1 MNAKSRHNTIEKRI
15 KENGSVCCWCCKHL
29 KREDITLEH
38 LIPKSLG
45 GSNAFENLYLAC
57 RHCNQSRGNHLLPP
71 KYSVK
76 SLGYQKLLEWLLN
89 AYAISNQKNN
99 VQLARIKIVCTNNS
113 FKSATK

>member
-1 MNAKSRHNTIEKRI
+1 MVFNPRKKDAMNSKTKQNKIERRI
-15 KENGSVCCWCCKHL
+15 ELNGSECCWCCKKL
-29 KREDITLEH
+29 NREDITVEH

-45 GSNAFENLYLAC
+45 GSNAFDNLYLAC

-76 SLGYQKLLEWLLN
+76 SIGYQKLLEWLLN

-99 VQLARIKIVCTNNS
+99 VQFAKI
-113 FKSATK
+113 